1 MRHKGAF
8 EEKTVGCVMVSGC
21 LITVVAAILTWMFAM
36 GGFMHGT
43 LTREPG
49 TDRITDAG
57 DLNLVPLT
65 VTFLFIGILMMVGGV
80 AYGLWRN
87 SRDTVGV
94 RRVEPNLRVLARY
107 VYDKGQ
113 LSGFLMRE
121 IPGQFMAPNSAG
133 KMKKR
138 ELQYLLYPRAPLWG
152 NIIPAGGVSTQT
164 RIDVARQFTEL
175 VTLLHSRTLV
185 IGDVSMTNLLWTG
198 TDGQPVTIFLIDCD
212 GIRRLGHAP
221 VMKQYNTPDWEDPD
235 EPPTGLDMDTDRYKL
250 ALAVGRILSC
260 QAELRPG
267 KDPLALPPDLPD
279 RMANRIAALWKQ
291 AAGPYGQRPP
301 ADQWRNAFANRD
313 EIVLAPLGPVRK
325 RYPTGVGMADPDPPA
340 NTPRQG
346 IPVTPPTQRPRPQA
360 TPPSPRPSIRLRPPW
375 PPSKP

>member
-1 MRHKGAF
+1 M
-8 EEKTVGCVMVSGC
+8 
-21 LITVVAAILTWMFAM
+21 
-36 GGFMHGT
+36 
-43 LTREPG
+43 
-49 TDRITDAG
+49 
-57 DLNLVPLT
+57 
-65 VTFLFIGILMMVGGV
+65 
-80 AYGLWRN
+80 
-87 SRDTVGV
+87 
-94 RRVEPNLRVLARY
+94 
-107 VYDKGQ
+107 
-113 LSGFLMRE
+113 
-121 IPGQFMAPNSAG
+121 
-133 KMKKR
+133 
-138 ELQYLLYPRAPLWG
+138 
-152 NIIPAGGVSTQT
+152 STHA